1 MIDKD
6 ILQMPK
12 IKKILVLLAGFSFL
26 QAVFIIG
33 QLFFFQKPLS
43 AFGVAGILTNNY
55 RVFYSFLF
63 FILVDMF
70 ITYFRERM
78 LDTFSY
84 ERSKELREQL
94 LTKIFRLGPN
104 VVQKNGTGNMVTMAL
119 EGISQTENYLQ
130 LILTKMMNMMII
142 PWIILAFVFTQD
154 IRSGVTLLIVFPI
167 IIIFMIVLGYAAQ
180 SKADK
185 QYAAFQMLSNHFI
198 DSLRGIDTL
207 KLFGLSKKYAGSI
220 YHTSERFRKATMS
233 TLKIAILST
242 FALDFF
248 TTLSVAVVAV
258 FLGLSL
264 LNGTILLFPALVT
277 LILAPEFFLPIRDFS
292 SDYHATLDGKKLF
305 SSDPSG
311 ISIARSRTDDV
322 LTLDDWHQE
331 SQLSV
336 TALNFSYEDATQEA
350 IQSLQFS
357 VDGRKK
363 IGIIGASGSG
373 KSTLI
378 NLLSGFLLPTEE
390 TSQLAINGQTIPHF
404 LQKDWQKQILYIPQA
419 PLFSKILWQTI
430 FAFIHLKRQM
440 RQFSKRFS

>member
-1 MIDKD
+1 
-6 ILQMPK
+6 
-12 IKKILVLLAGFSFL
+12 
-26 QAVFIIG
+26 
-33 QLFFFQKPLS
+33 
-43 AFGVAGILTNNY
+43 
-55 RVFYSFLF
+55 
-63 FILVDMF
+63 
-70 ITYFRERM
+70 M

-242 FALDFF
+242 FALDF
-248 TTLSVAVVAV
+248 LRHYR
-258 FLGLSL
+258 L
-264 LNGTILLFPALVT
+264 LL
-277 LILAPEFFLPIRDFS
+277 
-292 SDYHATLDGKKLF
+292 
-305 SSDPSG
+305 
-311 ISIARSRTDDV
+311 
-322 LTLDDWHQE
+322 W
-331 SQLSV
+331 
-336 TALNFSYEDATQEA
+336 
-350 IQSLQFS
+350 QFS
-357 VDGRKK
+357 LD
-363 IGIIGASGSG
+363 
-373 KSTLI
+373 
-378 NLLSGFLLPTEE
+378 
-390 TSQLAINGQTIPHF
+390 
-404 LQKDWQKQILYIPQA
+404 
-419 PLFSKILWQTI
+419 
-430 FAFIHLKRQM
+430 
-440 RQFSKRFS
+440 